1 MKTLLL
7 LGLCLSLLVGCTTI
21 NQPPQNDNNP
31 VVKPEPQ
38 PEPEPKPAPDP
49 APEPEPEPVVVDS
62 KPIPYEVVGSTD
74 LVKVIARQMMNH
86 VERIDV
92 SSFNATVD
100 EILYSASEASTQN
113 PILLYPATGFISNE
127 EPNILQIS
135 YYQDQETLEEKRAE
149 VWEFVTQ
156 LVKPIDY
163 QTMST
168 YQKSKWVYETVINL
182 TQYDYDSFY
191 DLSSEN
197 PTITEQDFDAHSA
210 YGSLIKNLAVCEG
223 YANAYTILGRAIG
236 LEVMTVNGTILSSG
250 DMHAWNRTNFDG
262 DWVITDPTFG
272 DMGLV
277 DYSYLNRS
285 QSVLID
291 RQESMY
297 GNRADLKTWPSL
309 SDDYRYAKQEG
320 LIYTTKE
327 AQNII
332 LEELTTKP
340 DFIYLEITDYDEEQ
354 FSQWLIENHIHD
366 TYSAF
371 FSGLDAVILSK

>member
-1 MKTLLL
+1 
-7 LGLCLSLLVGCTTI
+7 
-21 NQPPQNDNNP
+21 
-31 VVKPEPQ
+31 
-38 PEPEPKPAPDP
+38 
-49 APEPEPEPVVVDS
+49 
-62 KPIPYEVVGSTD
+62 
-74 LVKVIARQMMNH
+74 
-86 VERIDV
+86 
-92 SSFNATVD
+92 
-100 EILYSASEASTQN
+100 
-113 PILLYPATGFISNE
+113 
-127 EPNILQIS
+127 
-135 YYQDQETLEEKRAE
+135 
-149 VWEFVTQ
+149 
-156 LVKPIDY
+156 
-163 QTMST
+163 MST

-285 QSVLID
+285 QSALID

-332 LEELTTKP
+332 LEGLTTKP